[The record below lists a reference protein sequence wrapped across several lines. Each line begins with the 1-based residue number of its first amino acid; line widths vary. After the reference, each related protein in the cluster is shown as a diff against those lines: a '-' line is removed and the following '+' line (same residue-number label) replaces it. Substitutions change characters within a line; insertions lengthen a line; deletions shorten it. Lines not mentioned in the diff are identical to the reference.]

1 MLALPKFEEFI
12 ATLMKVRLGLFDQGS
27 DDMFTRLEPLM
38 KWTECKELQKNSTTG
53 FQGTLQE
60 SVVIMDCFEIFY
72 KRPKLLKAR
81 AQTYS
86 NYQHHNTVKFVLGIA
101 PQGSTYKRLLA
112 YVYCAEIKLLPF
124 YKRQKTVEE
133 DGCSLCSPA
142 FPSPNLCGKSDQ
154 FSQAKMYNL
163 GTYITY

>member
-1 MLALPKFEEFI
+1 
-12 ATLMKVRLGLFDQGS
+12 
-27 DDMFTRLEPLM
+27 MFTKLEPLM
-38 KWTECKELQKNSTTG
+38 KWTECKELQK
-53 FQGTLQE
+53 TLPLDFRAHFKK

-86 NYQHHNTVKFVLGIA
+86 NYQHHNTVKFVLGIV

-112 YVYCAEIKLLPF
+112 YVYCAEMKLLPF

-133 DGCSLCSPA
+133 DECSLCSPA
-142 FPSPNLCGKSDQ
+142 FPSPNSCGKSDQ
-154 FSQAKMYNL
+154 FPQAKIYNL